1 MGRRA
6 TCEICGEPTTTA
18 LELDRRR
25 VQLCRAHADAALAA
39 RASSFEELRAL
50 FVEPQGRRALLTR
63 RAKDERRV
71 FPPRPEGRRHDD
83 GRRQTDG

>member
-1 MGRRA
+1 MGTRA
-6 TCEICGEPTTTA
+6 ICEICSDGTA
-18 LELDRRR
+18 TAFDFEGRR
-25 VQLCRAHADAALAA
+25 VQLCRTHADAALGAAA
-39 RASSFEELRAL
+39 RTFEELRGL

-83 GRRQTDG
+83 GRRQSDD

>member
-6 TCEICGEPTTTA
+6 TCEICGEQTA
-18 LELDRRR
+18 TLLEFERRR
-25 VQLCRAHADAALAA
+25 VQLCRTHADAALAA
-39 RASSFEELRAL
+39 GASSFEELREL
-50 FVEPQGRRALLTR
+50 FAEPQGRRALLTR